1 MKVVCGIVTYRPDPE
16 RLMETLRAV
25 RGQTDAII
33 VADNGSPNREE
44 WEKYL
49 NEQEQRSLI
58 RNREN
63 RGIAAA
69 LNQIMALAET
79 EGAEWCFTLDQD
91 SSCSPGL
98 VQALLSCADEST
110 AVIGP
115 EIIYRNNEQFVQQRN
130 GTESV
135 SWVITSGSLLSLA
148 VWKRIG
154 GFDESLFIDGVDKD
168 YCIRA
173 GQAGYRI
180 LKVHD
185 AVLHHELGDLQ
196 CRSVFGKVIYV
207 THHSPW
213 RLYYMT
219 RNSFYLD
226 AKLGTSEHRSRLL
239 KNLFKTIFFERERI
253 DRLRKIREGVHA
265 GKEMAREVKK
275 MRK

>member
-1 MKVVCGIVTYRPDPE
+1 MKVICGIVTYEPDPAK
-16 RLMETLRAV
+16 LAETLRAV

-33 VADNGSPNREE
+33 LADNGSPNREV
-44 WEKYL
+44 WEQFL
-49 NEQEQRSLI
+49 NEQERRNLI
-58 RNREN
+58 HNLEN

-69 LNQIMALAET
+69 LNQIMTLAEA
-79 EGAEWCFTLDQD
+79 EGATWCFTLDQD

-115 EIIYRNNEQFVQQRN
+115 EIVYRNNEQFVQQKH
-130 GTESV
+130 GIVPV
-135 SWVITSGSLLSLA
+135 SWVITSGSLISLA

-154 GFDESLFIDGVDKD
+154 GFDEKLFIDGVDKD

-173 GQAGYRI
+173 GRAGYKI
-180 LKVHD
+180 MKDHD
-185 AVLHHELGDLQ
+185 AVLLHELGNLQ
-196 CRSVFGKVIYV
+196 CRSFLGKVVYV
-207 THHSPW
+207 THHAPW

-226 AKLGTSEHRSRLL
+226 AKLGLSERHSRLL
-239 KNLFKTIFFERERI
+239 KNLFKTIFFERDRIERF
-253 DRLRKIREGVHA
+253 RKMREGVRV
-265 GKEMAREVKK
+265 GKEMAREIKN